1 LEKTVNADELYRE
14 GRLSEAIDALN
25 EVLRADPTDVKSRTF
40 LFELLCFSGQFE
52 RARRQLDAI
61 GAADPELNLSAAWYQ
76 EALVAEE
83 KRHEMFLKGDLPVS
97 GSSPSPV
104 QGTLNGKPFT
114 DLRDGDPRLGPRLE
128 IIVGG
133 RYTWMPLEHLATL
146 SMEPP
151 KRLRDLY
158 WAPVQIETTQALDG
172 YAGEA
177 LLPVM
182 TPLAWQHPEEVVRLG
197 RQTDWIDLESGE
209 EAPVGQKL
217 LLVDDEEFPLL
228 EVRELLVNPP
238 DR

>member
-1 LEKTVNADELYRE
+1 LNADALFKE
-14 GRLSEAIDALN
+14 GRLSEAIEALN
-25 EVLRADPTDVKSRTF
+25 QVLRADPTDVRSRTF
-40 LFELLCFSGQFE
+40 LFELLCFSGAFE

-61 GAADPELNLSAAWYQ
+61 GTADPELHLTAAWYQ

-83 KRHEMFLKGDLPVS
+83 KRHEMFKSGELPDA

-104 QGTLNGKPFT
+104 RGTLNGKPFA
-114 DLRDGDPRLGPRLE
+114 DLRDGDPRIGFRLE

-158 WAPVQIETTQALDG
+158 WAPVQIETTEALDG

-177 LLPVM
+177 LLPIM
-182 TPLAWQHPEEVVRLG
+182 TPLAWQDPDDAIRLG
-197 RQTDWIDLESGE
+197 RQTDWIELESGE

-228 EVRELLVNPP
+228 EVRELLVHPP

>member
-1 LEKTVNADELYRE
+1 VNADALYRE
-14 GRLSEAIDALN
+14 GRLTEAVEALN
-25 EVLRADPTDVKSRTF
+25 QAVRDDPTDLRSRTF
-40 LFELLCFSGQFE
+40 LFELLCFSGAFE

-61 GAADPELNLSAAWYQ
+61 SVADPELNLSAAWYQ

-83 KRHEMFLKGDLPVS
+83 KRHEMFHKGELPDS
-97 GSSPSPV
+97 GSPPASV
-104 QGTLNGKPFT
+104 QGTLNGKPFA
-114 DLRDGDPRLGPRLE
+114 DLRDGDPRIGPRLE

-133 RYTWMPLEHLATL
+133 RYTWMPLEHLASL

-158 WAPVQIETTQALDG
+158 WAPVQIETTEALAG
-172 YAGEA
+172 YSGEA
-177 LLPVM
+177 LLPIM
-182 TPLAWQHPEEVVRLG
+182 TPLAWQHPDESVRLG
-197 RQTDWIDLESGE
+197 RQTDWIELDSGE

-228 EVRELLVNPP
+228 EVRELFVNPP

>member
-1 LEKTVNADELYRE
+1 VNAEELYRE
-14 GRLSEAIDALN
+14 GRLSEAIEALN
-25 EVLRADPTDVKSRTF
+25 QTLRADPSDVKSRTF
-40 LFELLCFSGQFE
+40 LFELLCFSGAFE

-61 GAADPELNLSAAWYQ
+61 SAADPELNLSAAWYQ

-83 KRHEMFLKGDLPVS
+83 KRHEMFQKGELAD
-97 GSSPSPV
+97 GADSPTSV

-114 DLRDGDPRLGPRLE
+114 DLRDGDPRLGCRLE

-133 RYTWMPLEHLATL
+133 RYTWMPLEHVAAL

-151 KRLRDLY
+151 KRLRDLF
-158 WAPVQIETTQALDG
+158 WAPVQIETTEALDG

-182 TPLAWQHPEEVVRLG
+182 TPLAWQHPDESVRLG
-197 RQTDWIDLESGE
+197 RRTDWTELESGE
-209 EAPVGQKL
+209 EAPIGQKL

-228 EVRELLVNPP
+228 EVRELLITPP